1 MIMYSTPEKNKK
13 LRLNIT
19 SVSGYYNLFLQFNY
33 SKSEK
38 KGNYDAYETLTL
50 LMFNAIRK
58 KYREESLKKYSEE
71 NFYKVKNTDNI
82 DGFCINIQWDNP
94 DTEQEALD
102 IVKCALEYVFAFNPD
117 EHSYANGKMESLV
130 KGSITEAK
138 KIAETFRKDIFDN
151 HSVDFHKEY
160 WDPFD

>member
-13 LRLNIT
+13 LILNIT

-38 KGNYDAYETLTL
+38 KENHDAYETLTL

-117 EHSYANGKMESLV
+117 EHSYANGKM
-130 KGSITEAK
+130 
-138 KIAETFRKDIFDN
+138 
-151 HSVDFHKEY
+151 
-160 WDPFD
+160 

>member
-1 MIMYSTPEKNKK
+1 MITYSTPKKNKT

-38 KGNYDAYETLTL
+38 KENYDAYETLTL

-71 NFYKVKNTDNI
+71 NFY
-82 DGFCINIQWDNP
+82 
-94 DTEQEALD
+94 
-102 IVKCALEYVFAFNPD
+102 
-117 EHSYANGKMESLV
+117 
-130 KGSITEAK
+130 AK
-138 KIAETFRKDIFDN
+138 KNNRALVLINDEK
-151 HSVDFHKEY
+151 
-160 WDPFD
+160 